1 MLAKSKLD
9 SIEPLVSQ
17 PLNDREINHGEFNA
31 IIREKQKYERMEEN
45 VRNDSEGQ
53 ENMILNTVNSGN
65 ITSLLSM
72 ILIG

>member
-17 PLNDREINHGEFNA
+17 ALNDMEINHGEFNA

>member
-1 MLAKSKLD
+1 MLPKSKLD

-17 PLNDREINHGEFNA
+17 AMIGMEINHGEFND

-45 VRNDSEGQ
+45 VRNDSERQG
-53 ENMILNTVNSGN
+53 NMRLNTVNSGN
-65 ITSLLSM
+65 KTSLLPM

>member
-1 MLAKSKLD
+1 MLPKSKLD

-17 PLNDREINHGEFNA
+17 AMIGMEINHGEFNA

-45 VRNDSEGQ
+45 VRNDSERQG
-53 ENMILNTVNSGN
+53 NMRLNTVSSGN
-65 ITSLLSM
+65 KTSLLPM